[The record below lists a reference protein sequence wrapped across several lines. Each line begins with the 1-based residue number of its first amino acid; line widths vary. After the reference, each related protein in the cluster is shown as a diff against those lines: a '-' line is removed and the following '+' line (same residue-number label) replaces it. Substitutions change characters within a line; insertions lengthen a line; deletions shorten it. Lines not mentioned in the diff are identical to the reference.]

1 MDEFYKLKTK
11 YEKSR
16 EKLRIKNS
24 IIFHDV
30 FLHVN
35 ISGIDTINEYESR
48 IKPYLEKT
56 SMCYFKLLNIVTL
69 DKYILTPPENFCDYY
84 SIGKFTEHCKNKE
97 FIDDDGIGYLS
108 VNKQKSNWLICPS
121 DITMG
126 GLLTNK
132 LFDGVF
138 WYNK

>member
-1 MDEFYKLKTK
+1 MDEFDKVKAK
-11 YEKSR
+11 WEKSV
-16 EKLRIKNS
+16 EKGRIRNNS
-24 IIFHDV
+24 ILHDIL
-30 FLHVN
+30 LHVN
-35 ISGIDTINEYESR
+35 NDTEIEEYESR

-121 DITMG
+121 DITMC